1 MDKDLQIVK
10 TSTFEDCRFDCYQDG
25 AGEFWGTREQ
35 IGAMLGYADPNQAI
49 TNIHARNKDR
59 LNKFSTTLKMRG
71 VEGGREVEREV
82 TVYNFKGL
90 LEICRYSNQPKANAV
105 MDFLWD
111 VADEIRRTGA
121 YKGKGPEALGTPNT
135 LYFFYNGHKTRI
147 VIAESRPWVVAKDIA
162 ETLGYSEGGHI
173 ATIFRQVPKR
183 CRRHLPIHTS
193 NAPQTAVCFSEE
205 GGRIAISHS
214 TKAGAPLYLQW
225 LNSEVFP
232 TVKGENP
239 KKLKA
244 SAGSAEQQTKDT
256 AALEKIRLL
265 QRMIEKP
272 AYKLTPETKRKL
284 VKQIISLMA

>member
-10 TSTFEDCRFDCYQDG
+10 TSTFENCRFDCYQDG

-35 IGAMLGYADPNQAI
+35 IGAMLGYSDPRDAI
-49 TNIHARNKDR
+49 AKIHARNKERLDR
-59 LNKFSTTLKMRG
+59 FARVDNLSTP
-71 VEGGREVEREV
+71 GGGTQQA

-90 LEICRYSNQPKANAV
+90 LELCRYSNQPKANAV

-244 SAGSAEQQTKDT
+244 PAGSAEQQTKDT